1 MEDELL
7 TAQEVAEIL
16 RLRVQAVYEY
26 IRLGR
31 LPAVRLR
38 KSYRISREDL
48 AAFLE
53 ASKTTQRDTRT
64 AARLEIGDDATGG
77 RTPRSRPGAR

>member
-1 MEDELL
+1 MKEGFL
-7 TAQEVAEIL
+7 TAQEVAELL

-38 KSYRISREDL
+38 KGYRISREDL

-53 ASKTTQRDTRT
+53 ASKTAKRDTRSR
-64 AARLEIGDDATGG
+64 ARLELGEGKTSGEPQGG
-77 RTPRSRPGAR
+77 

>member
-1 MEDELL
+1 MAEGFL
-7 TAQEVAEIL
+7 TPAEVAELL
-16 RLRVQAVYEY
+16 RLRVQTVYEY

-38 KSYRISREDL
+38 KGYRVSREDL

-53 ASKTTQRDTRT
+53 ASKTAKRDTRT
-64 AARLEIGDDATGG
+64 VARLEPGESKAPGG
-77 RTPRSRPGAR
+77 PQGG